1 MNSSKSVSIHL
12 QGVGKI
18 FPGEVEAVRNVDL
31 SISSGRVV
39 ALLGPTGCGKTTIL
53 RMIGGLE
60 EPTSGMVRCD
70 PKDSV
75 VGYCFQEPR
84 LLPWRTVRRNV
95 GLPLELQGVAESQR
109 DKVIDS
115 VLGMVG
121 LQDASDRFPAALSG
135 GMQMRTSLARSLV
148 CEPELLLLDEP
159 FAALDE
165 VTRLRLDEEV
175 SALVRRRGITTL
187 IVTHSITEA
196 VFIAV
201 GTPTRRGDGHADLSY
216 VMAAAEEIARTAK
229 DYIVIVTKST
239 VPVGTN
245 RQVKQTVKK
254 ANPQLE
260 VLSKATP
267 LAEL

>member
-196 VFIAV
+196 VFIADEIV
-201 GTPTRRGDGHADLSY
+201 VLSPHPGQVHMHFDVPFDERVAALRGSPEF
-216 VMAAAEEIARTAK
+216 AALTAK
-229 DYIVIVTKST
+229 VYDSLCSVM
-239 VPVGTN
+239 GDD
-245 RQVKQTVKK
+245 Q
-254 ANPQLE
+254 
-260 VLSKATP
+260 
-267 LAEL
+267 

>member
-1 MNSSKSVSIHL
+1 MTSATSVSVRL

-18 FPGEVEAVRNVDL
+18 FSGDVEAVRNIDL
-31 SISSGRVV
+31 SFSSGRVV

-53 RMIGGLE
+53 RLIGGLE
-60 EPTSGMVRCD
+60 EPTSGTVECH
-70 PKDSV
+70 PQDSV
-75 VGYCFQEPR
+75 IGYCFQEPR
-84 LLPWRTVRRNV
+84 LLPWRTVRGNV

-109 DKVIDS
+109 EKAIDS

-196 VFIAV
+196 VFIADEIV
-201 GTPTRRGDGHADLSY
+201 VLSPHPGQVHMHFDVPFDERVAALRGSPEF
-216 VMAAAEEIARTAK
+216 AALTAK
-229 DYIVIVTKST
+229 VYDSLCSVM
-239 VPVGTN
+239 GDD
-245 RQVKQTVKK
+245 Q
-254 ANPQLE
+254 
-260 VLSKATP
+260 
-267 LAEL
+267 